1 MSSLSSYYDI
11 RSTTIIVVVWLEI
24 LAGIGNGAADAS
36 DPVTGPTLAEEGGE

>member
-24 LAGIGNGAADAS
+24 FAEDGNGAANAS